1 MGKRN
6 SPLGERAVGERA
18 GRLKIFIPEP
28 DEFGFA
34 LAGFAFESRLFEGC
48 AADAGTAQ
56 EQKHRQVEQ
65 FFQHTDSFS
74 F

>member
-6 SPLGERAVGERA
+6 SPLGELAVDERA
-18 GRLKIFIPEP
+18 GRLKIFVPEP
-28 DEFGFA
+28 DELCFA
-34 LAGFAFESRLFEGC
+34 FAGFAFESRLFDGG